1 MSGEKTEKSKIKQSK
16 KRVFGKQVAE
26 VGRGSALEISESE
39 QKSAQFGGRKWLW
52 RNSERENKK
61 KRIMSNLKSRSVPR
75 FLLLAVADLDANRI
89 NCGFC
94 CCY

>member
-1 MSGEKTEKSKIKQSK
+1 M
-16 KRVFGKQVAE
+16 AE

-61 KRIMSNLKSRSVPR
+61 KKNYEQFKISQRSAIPTLGSRGSR
-75 FLLLAVADLDANRI
+75 RES
-89 NCGFC
+89 
-94 CCY
+94 Y